1 MSRPW
6 ISANLAISADGKI
19 SDARQRP
26 SGWTSKAD
34 HDRLMALRRNADALI
49 VGRGTLEKDRMS
61 LRSPGSAEPPLRCI
75 VSRSGRIPPDHP
87 VFQTEGGTVHL
98 LITGT
103 AESPALPGVVIH
115 RESLDGFVRL
125 LAESHGVGRLHCE
138 GGGELIR
145 SLAELDL
152 LDELHLTLAGH
163 TIFGGAESPTATGIP
178 GDFLPASREFTL
190 HGFEPQPETGECFLT
205 YRRKR

>member
-19 SDARQRP
+19 SDSQHRP

-34 HDRLMALRRNADALI
+34 HERLVFLRRDADALM

-61 LRSPGSAEPPLRCI
+61 LRSPGNAKAPLRCI

-87 VFQTEGGTVHL
+87 VFQTEGGPVHL
-98 LITGT
+98 LITGD
-103 AESPALPGVVIH
+103 APSPALPGVTIH
-115 RESLDGFVRL
+115 RGTLDGFVNT
-125 LAESHGVGRLHCE
+125 LAESHGVSRLHCE

-152 LDELHLTLAGH
+152 IDELHLTLAGH
-163 TIFGGAESPTATGIP
+163 TIFGGAAAPTVTGIP
-178 GDFLPASREFTL
+178 GEFLPGSRDFTL
-190 HGFEPQPETGECFLT
+190 QTFAPQPGTGECFLT
-205 YRRKR
+205 YLRKR

>member
-1 MSRPW
+1 MSLPW

-19 SDARQRP
+19 SDARHRP
-26 SGWTSKAD
+26 SGWTSPAD
-34 HDRLMALRRNADALI
+34 HDRLISLRRDADALM

-61 LRSPGSAEPPLRCI
+61 LRSPDSVKPPLRCV
-75 VSRSGRIPPDHP
+75 VSRSGRISPDHP
-87 VFQTEGGTVHL
+87 LFHTEGGAVHL

-103 AESPALPGVVIH
+103 VASPALPGVTIH
-115 RESLDGFVRL
+115 RQTLSDFLKT

-163 TIFGGAESPTATGIP
+163 TMFGGTDSPTATGIP
-178 GDFLPASREFTL
+178 GDFLPGGRSFTL

-205 YRRKR
+205 YRRKH